1 MRRLASAGLVWLLI
15 CPALLGQV
23 ITYRDTLVL
32 PPAPSADTL
41 SHFPVLQILSPRTD
55 EGSWQVHL
63 LTGAISRVSGD
74 DSLSLVVIY
83 TALAGPLK
91 LSHGPAWRHLPSLAE
106 IRLREGSAPGP
117 STPSP
122 VQPRDPSRGS
132 LVTAGTLFRGLSV
145 TAGQG
150 TVLSGGLD
158 LRLQGDLGDGIFIQA
173 TLTDRNL
180 PVQPEGNTRALE
192 ELDQV
197 RLAIIA
203 PWGTATAGDFV
214 LHSRG
219 GPLQAFQRKL
229 EGLQL
234 QLGGGEAR
242 WQLTGVLAGTKGRYR
257 SQILSGEDGRQGP
270 YYLSTENGSRALVI
284 LSGTETVWLNGQR
297 LERGERYDYTI
308 DYQTGDLFFTP
319 RHTIRNDSRIVID
332 FEYSDLVYKR
342 TTAFLSADFTG
353 DRSSLTLTAFSEGDD
368 PASSLTFSLS
378 AADRQQLQQAGDPDS
393 LLTVTGA
400 LLAEGGGYD
409 LVNGRYVWQGIGAGA
424 YRIAF
429 SQVGAGGSYRR
440 LVEGNRLIYAWV
452 PAELRQAQGA
462 IYAPYRH
469 LTAPQRQDMLAARWL
484 LRGSGPNRLVQM
496 EAALSRQDLNSLSS
510 LDDGDN
516 LNVGYSGKLAWQSS
530 ANRSWQAGLELQGQG
545 RQAGFRP
552 LGRWDAVEL
561 LREWDL
567 ENDPA
572 AYRWITAKTTL
583 EQAGIQAAFAEW
595 GRLNLPGQGR
605 DRIRWGVNRQAAQGL
620 SGRFNQSWINR
631 IEEER
636 IWTITG
642 GDIKYNFNHFAPFI
656 SYHAESRTG
665 SPEANLTVQ
674 QQGAGIELNT
684 GGTRWRLG
692 REERREEAIAE
703 GGLEYQTRQQ
713 FWRLGVA
720 SAGPGRPMINID
732 LAYNSAQTSGS
743 GTDLN
748 YLLGSLALHHR
759 PPGGPGWID
768 LRHRI
773 ERTIAQTHAVL
784 YDSVAA
790 GLGQFRY
797 DPVYDSFVPDPAGS
811 YMRRVV
817 PIGLA
822 EPVVALQSRVGGQVN
837 LNRLERMPA
846 AVRKFAE
853 MQLRGQG
860 RVQSRS
866 RREAALAFRLPAV
879 LDTMA
884 LSFRGSWQIDASWQ
898 LGPAAPRYVIS
909 SSGQANMNRIQA
921 RTVGGDDLAGEQLS
935 RSRRKLRRTSRGQ
948 LWRLP
953 FTLDGRLFSGQRQFV
968 SAINARRDYHIDET
982 GLTGTASLELPSE
995 WSGRQGI
1002 TLSFTGSWRREIN
1015 GALADL
1021 EAVLLSA
1028 GVGLERKLGR
1038 TGRLKMHWE
1047 QLAVRSSL
1055 PAVLPLTMMDGFPVG
1070 ISSRLRASGL
1080 LKLGDNLNLTLTLFS
1095 RQEAGRPPLTT
1106 ANLELRSQF

>member
-1 MRRLASAGLVWLLI
+1 MLI
-15 CPALLGQV
+15 SPALPGQV
-23 ITYRDTLVL
+23 ITYRDTLVF
-32 PPAPSADTL
+32 PPAPSTDSL
-41 SHFPVLQILSPRTD
+41 SHFPVLQIFAPLTD
-55 EGSWQVHL
+55 GSSWQVDL
-63 LTGAISRVSGD
+63 LAGAISRIRGD
-74 DSLSLVVIY
+74 DSLTLVVIY

-106 IRLREGSAPGP
+106 IRLRERSARGP

-122 VQPRDPSRGS
+122 ARPRDPSRGS
-132 LVTAGTLFRGLSV
+132 LVTAGTLFRGLSA

-203 PWGTATAGDFV
+203 PWGRATAGDFV

-234 QLGGGEAR
+234 QLGGGERR

-257 SQILSGEDGRQGP
+257 SQSLSGEDGRQGP
-270 YYLSTENGSRALVI
+270 YYLSTMNGSRALVI

-332 FEYSDLVYKR
+332 FEYSDLLYKR
-342 TTAFLSADFTG
+342 TTAFMSADFTG
-353 DRSSLTLTAFSEGDD
+353 DRSDLTLTAFSEADD
-368 PASSLTFSLS
+368 PASSLIFSLS
-378 AADRQQLQQAGDPDS
+378 AADRQRLRQAGDPDS
-393 LLTVTGA
+393 LLAVPGA
-400 LLAEGGGYD
+400 TLAEGGGYD
-409 LVNGRYVWQGIGAGA
+409 LVDGRYVWQGIGAGA
-424 YRIAF
+424 YRVAF
-429 SQVGAGGSYRR
+429 SQVGEGGAYRR

-452 PAELRQAQGA
+452 PVELRQAQGA

-469 LTAPQRQDMLAARWL
+469 LTAPQRQDMLAGRWR
-484 LRGSGPNRLVQM
+484 LRGTGPNRLLQI
-496 EAALSRQDLNSLSS
+496 EAALSRQDLNSLSP

-516 LNVGYSGKLAWQSS
+516 LNAGYSGKLAWQSGP
-530 ANRSWQAGLELQGQG
+530 NRPWQAGLEVQGQG

-572 AYRWITAKTTL
+572 AYRWVTAKTTL
-583 EQAGIQAAFAEW
+583 EQAGKQAAFAEW
-595 GRLNLPGQGR
+595 GRLSLSRQGR
-605 DRIRWGVNRQAAQGL
+605 ERMRWGVNRQAAQGL
-620 SGRFNQSWINR
+620 SGRINQSSINR
-631 IEEER
+631 IEENR

-642 GDIKYNFNHFAPFI
+642 ADIKYNFKRFAPFI
-656 SYHAESRTG
+656 SYHAESRSG
-665 SPEANLTVQ
+665 SPEAKLTVL
-674 QQGAGIELNT
+674 QQGAGLELTT
-684 GGTRWRLG
+684 GSIRWRLG
-692 REERREEAIAE
+692 REERREVAVAP
-703 GGLEYQTRQQ
+703 GGAAYDTRQQ
-713 FWRLGVA
+713 FWRMGLD
-720 SAGPGRPMINID
+720 SARPGRPRINLD
-732 LAYNSAQTSGS
+732 LAYNSAQTSAS

-759 PPGGPGWID
+759 PPGGPWWID

-773 ERTIAQTHAVL
+773 ERTIAQTSAVL

-822 EPVVALQSRVGGQVN
+822 EPVVALQSRAGGQVS
-837 LNRLERMPA
+837 LNRLKWMPA
-846 AVRKFAE
+846 AVRKFADL
-853 MQLRGQG
+853 QLRGQG

-866 RREAALAFRLPAV
+866 RREAALAFRLPAAQ
-879 LDTMA
+879 DTTA
-884 LSFRGSWQIDASWQ
+884 LSFQGSWQINGSWQ
-898 LGPAAPRYVIS
+898 VDAAAPRYVIS
-909 SSGQANMNRIQA
+909 FNGQANMNRIQA
-921 RTVGGDDLAGEQLS
+921 RTSVGDALAGEQLS
-935 RSRRKLRRTSRGQ
+935 RSKRQLRRTSRGQ
-948 LWRLP
+948 LGGLRS
-953 FTLDGRLFSGQRQFV
+953 TLDARLFSGRRRMV
-968 SAINARRDYHIDET
+968 SAINARRDYHIAET
-982 GLTGTASLELPSE
+982 GLTGTASLALPPR
-995 WSGRQGI
+995 WSGGQGL
-1002 TLSFTGSWRREIN
+1002 TLSLTGNWRREIN
-1015 GALADL
+1015 SALGGL

-1028 GVGLERKLGR
+1028 GVGLERKLGPG
-1038 TGRLKMHWE
+1038 GRLKIHWE

-1055 PAVLPLTMMDGFPVG
+1055 PAVLPLTMMDGFPAG

-1080 LKLGDNLNLTLTLFS
+1080 LKLGDNLTLTLTLFS

-1106 ANLELRSQF
+1106 ANVELRSQF